1 MRPVSPLVIVLLLL
15 LPVGGCKDKR
25 ALDANGNP
33 TTLLVAVY
41 AGDDPT
47 GSMTPIRAEI
57 RKYLSDQLHM
67 PVEMVTSTDYTSV
80 IESLVS
86 RKVHMAYLMPFAYV
100 LATRQ
105 TPLSPLVVIGNAG
118 KPSVYRSVIIT
129 HPGNGIRSMED
140 VRAKAKNLTLCFA
153 DPASTSGHLIPRAY
167 LTSIGLNP
175 DSAFK
180 QVLFAGTHMASIMSV
195 KSGKVDLG
203 CTTEMIITMLSKRGV
218 MKPGDVN
225 VLWYSDPIVAD
236 VIAMRSDINPA
247 FAQKVR
253 EVYLRMPT
261 ADAGLWKKYLSLFQR
276 NPDSLGYVVAQD
288 SFYDGLRRI
297 AANVKDLKAVGNK

>member
-1 MRPVSPLVIVLLLL
+1 ML
-15 LPVGGCKDKR
+15 LPAGGCKDKR
-25 ALDANGNP
+25 SLDGNGNP
-33 TTLLVAVY
+33 NTLLVAVY

-47 GSMTPIRAEI
+47 GSMTPIRAAI
-57 RKYLSDQLHM
+57 RKYLEKELGM

-80 IESLVS
+80 IEAIVS
-86 RKVHMAYLMPFAYV
+86 KKAHLAYLSPFSYV

-105 TPLSPLVVIGNAG
+105 TSLVPLVVIGNAG

-129 HPGNGIRSMED
+129 HPGSGITSMED
-140 VRAKAKNLTLCFA
+140 VKAKAKNLTLCFA

-195 KSGKVDLG
+195 KSGKVDIG
-203 CTTEMIITMLSKRGV
+203 CTTETIIAMLSKRGV

-225 VLWYSDPIVAD
+225 VLWQSDPIVAD
-236 VIAMRSDINPA
+236 VIAMRPDINPA
-247 FAQKVR
+247 FAEKVR
-253 EVYLRMPT
+253 DAYLRMPKADT
-261 ADAGLWKKYLSLFQR
+261 ALWKKYLSLFQR

-297 AANVKDLKAVGNK
+297 AAGVKDLKAVGNK

>member
-1 MRPVSPLVIVLLLL
+1 MKRYFPLFFALLTL
-15 LPVGGCKDKR
+15 LPAGGCKNKR
-25 ALDANGNP
+25 DLDANGNP
-33 TTLLVAVY
+33 TTLLIAVY
-41 AGDDPT
+41 GGDDPT

-57 RKYLSDQLHM
+57 RRYLQQELNM

-80 IESLVS
+80 IEAIVS
-86 RKVHMAYLMPFAYV
+86 KKVHMAYLMPFSYV

-105 TPLSPLVVIGNAG
+105 TKLVPLVVVGNAG
-118 KPSVYRSVIIT
+118 KPNMYRSIIIT
-129 HPGNGIRSMED
+129 RPGSGITSMDD
-140 VRAKAKNLTLCFA
+140 VRANAKNLTLCFA

-203 CTTEMIITMLSKRGV
+203 CTTEMIITMLSKRGA

-225 VLWYSDPIVAD
+225 VLWTSDPIVSD
-236 VIAMRSDINPA
+236 PVCMRADINPA
-247 FAQKVR
+247 FAEKVR
-253 EVYLRMPT
+253 QAYLRMPK
-261 ADAGLWKKYLSLFQR
+261 ADSPLWRKYLSLFQR

-297 AANVKDLKAVGNK
+297 ASGVKDLKAIGNK

>member
-1 MRPVSPLVIVLLLL
+1 ML
-15 LPVGGCKDKR
+15 LPGSGCKNKR
-25 ALDANGNP
+25 ALDGNGNP
-33 TTLLVAVY
+33 NTLLVAVY

-57 RKYLSDQLHM
+57 RNYLQKELGM

-80 IESLVS
+80 IEAIVTK
-86 RKVHMAYLMPFAYV
+86 KVHMAYLMPFAYV

-105 TPLSPLVVIGNAG
+105 TPLVPLVVIGNGG

-129 HPGNGIRSMED
+129 HPGSGITSMED
-140 VRAKAKNLTLCFA
+140 VKAKSKNLTLCFA

-167 LTSIGLNP
+167 LNSIGLNP

-195 KSGKVDLG
+195 RSGKVDIG
-203 CTTEMIITMLSKRGV
+203 CTTEMIIAMLNKRGV

-225 VLWYSDPIVAD
+225 VLWTSDPIVAD
-236 VIAMRSDINPA
+236 VISMRPDINPA
-247 FAQKVR
+247 FAEKVR
-253 EVYLRMPT
+253 DAYLRMPKADT
-261 ADAGLWKKYLSLFQR
+261 ALWKKYLSLFQR

-297 AANVKDLKAVGNK
+297 AASVKDLKAVGNK